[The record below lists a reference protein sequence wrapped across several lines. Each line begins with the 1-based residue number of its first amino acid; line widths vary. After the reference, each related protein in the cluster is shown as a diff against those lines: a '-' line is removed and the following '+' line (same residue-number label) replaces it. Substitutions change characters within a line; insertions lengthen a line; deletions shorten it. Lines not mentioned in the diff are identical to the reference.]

1 LRIKAFFPEEAAIL
15 SFQFAVFSRTPYLH
29 VMICNFVQP
38 LFPGETAI
46 DQLGEIVKVRKCYY
60 RGLILDFAT

>member
-1 LRIKAFFPEEAAIL
+1 M